1 MNQCVLEVEVIDAPT
16 VRYTQDN
23 QTPIAEM
30 SVRFEALR
38 DGDPPSELK
47 VVGWGNLAQELQN
60 RVQVGQRLL
69 IEGRLRMNTVPRGDG
84 MKEKRA
90 EFTLARLHPIGAS
103 TASSSTAN
111 SSTANSAPQGSQP
124 PRGSARPERPT
135 PIAAPAAT
143 PKPSEPEPAS
153 WNAAPLVPD
162 TDDIPF

>member
-30 SVRFEALR
+30 SVRFDALR

-103 TASSSTAN
+103 TTSSSTAS

-124 PRGSARPERPT
+124 PSGSARPERPT

>member
-1 MNQCVLEVEVIDAPT
+1 MCIRDS
-16 VRYTQDN
+16 TQDN

-30 SVRFEALR
+30 SVRFDPLR

-60 RVQVGQRLL
+60 GVQAGQRLL

-90 EFTLARLHPIGAS
+90 EFTLARLHPVGTS
-103 TASSSTAN
+103 PTSSSKAK
-111 SSTANSAPQGSQP
+111 
-124 PRGSARPERPT
+124 PERPT
-135 PIAAPAAT
+135 PKAAPAAT
-143 PKPSEPEPAS
+143 PQRSEPEPTS

>member
-1 MNQCVLEVEVIDAPT
+1 MNHCVLEVEVIDAPT

-30 SVRFEALR
+30 SVRFDPLR

-69 IEGRLRMNTVPRGDG
+69 IEGRLRMNTDPRGDG

-90 EFTLARLHPIGAS
+90 EFTLARLHPVGTS
-103 TASSSTAN
+103 PTSSSTAH
-111 SSTANSAPQGSQP
+111 SSPQGAPTPS
-124 PRGSARPERPT
+124 GSARPERPI
-135 PIAAPAAT
+135 PKAAPAAT
-143 PKPSEPEPAS
+143 PQRSEPEPTS

>member
-30 SVRFEALR
+30 SVRFDALR

-90 EFTLARLHPIGAS
+90 EFTLARLHPVGTS
-103 TASSSTAN
+103 HTSSSTAH
-111 SSTANSAPQGSQP
+111 SSPQGSP
-124 PRGSARPERPT
+124 TPSGSARPERPT
-135 PIAAPAAT
+135 PKAAPAAT
-143 PKPSEPEPAS
+143 PQRSEPEPTS

>member
-30 SVRFEALR
+30 SVRFDALR

-103 TASSSTAN
+103 TTSSS
-111 SSTANSAPQGSQP
+111 SANSAPQGSQP
-124 PRGSARPERPT
+124 PSGSARPERPT

-153 WNAAPLVPD
+153 WNSAPLVPD

>member
-30 SVRFEALR
+30 SVRFDALR

-103 TASSSTAN
+103 TTSSSTA
-111 SSTANSAPQGSQP
+111 SSAPQGSQP
-124 PRGSARPERPT
+124 PSGSARPERPT
-135 PIAAPAAT
+135 PIAAPAPT

-153 WNAAPLVPD
+153 WNSAPLVPD

>member
-30 SVRFEALR
+30 SVRFDALR

-103 TASSSTAN
+103 TTS

-124 PRGSARPERPT
+124 PSGSARPERPT